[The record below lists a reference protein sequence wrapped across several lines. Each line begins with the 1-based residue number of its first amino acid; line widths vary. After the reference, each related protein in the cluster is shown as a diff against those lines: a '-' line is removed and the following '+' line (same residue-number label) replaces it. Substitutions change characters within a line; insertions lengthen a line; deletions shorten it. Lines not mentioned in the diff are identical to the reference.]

1 MAHVVYDDHPR
12 LPNSILVAAF
22 SGWPDA
28 QEASSRAL
36 HYVLRHLPA
45 TKFAEID
52 PEEFYVF
59 SRVRPLTQ
67 ANSDSTG
74 DLQWPS
80 NTFYSWK
87 NEPEEQDFVFLIGSE
102 PNLRWRTF
110 SEAILDVADK
120 CNVKEFV
127 LLGSRQESIPHT
139 RPPLVTGVTTQEERR
154 AFFESKGFR
163 KAERKGP
170 ASILSVLREACA
182 QNNIGYTSLW
192 ALVPEYLQ
200 GAPNPKG
207 AYALVKLLSEM
218 LNIQIELSELA
229 EATRVFETQISQ
241 GIAQNIEWQ
250 QLLRELEE
258 QYDRQS
264 QSGIDRPHGKS
275 SDPDVI
281 IEDLEAFLRQE
292 KQGRRNDEADPP

>member
-1 MAHVVYDDHPR
+1 MAHVVYDNHPR

-22 SGWPDA
+22 SGWPDS

-36 HYVLRHLPA
+36 QYVLRRLPA

-127 LLGSRQESIPHT
+127 LLGSRQESIPPT

-154 AFFESKGFR
+154 VFFESKGIR

-170 ASILSVLREACA
+170 ASI
-182 QNNIGYTSLW
+182 
-192 ALVPEYLQ
+192 
-200 GAPNPKG
+200 
-207 AYALVKLLSEM
+207 
-218 LNIQIELSELA
+218 
-229 EATRVFETQISQ
+229 
-241 GIAQNIEWQ
+241 
-250 QLLRELEE
+250 
-258 QYDRQS
+258 
-264 QSGIDRPHGKS
+264 
-275 SDPDVI
+275 
-281 IEDLEAFLRQE
+281 
-292 KQGRRNDEADPP
+292 